1 MEPRTRSSSLRR
13 RALLA
18 LVALAALVVLAAPGC
33 GPGDAGPAVAPARL
47 SETGLYTDASCDTLA
62 PGVRAFSPQYP
73 LWSDGARKRRWVYL
87 PDGTTI
93 DASDPYRWSFPVGTK
108 FWKEFRFARRAE
120 TRYIERVA
128 DGEWLYAT
136 YVWPEDGGEA
146 VLAPEQGVRGA
157 CETELGTRHDI
168 PAVAD
173 CRACHEGTPSRVLG
187 FSALQLASLRD
198 PAAPHAE
205 MPEPHS
211 LGLEELLAS
220 GRLAGSPAAILDAAR
235 PIEARSARERAALGY
250 LHANCGG
257 CHNPAG
263 PLATLGLELEYR
275 HEDVAPALRTALA
288 QASQYQPTGAHDAL
302 RLVPGEPDESVLY
315 RRAASRFGATQMP
328 PLGTHAVDEDAL
340 ALLRDW
346 IRSDLAEPVTVADR
360 LSPDVR
366 SSERLAANGPTNH

>member
-1 MEPRTRSSSLRR
+1 MEPWKRSSSL
-13 RALLA
+13 
-18 LVALAALVVLAAPGC
+18 ALAALVVLGALGC
-33 GPGDAGPAVAPARL
+33 GPRAAGPAVAPARL
-47 SETGLYTDASCDTLA
+47 SETGLYSDASCSTLA

-73 LWSDGARKRRWVYL
+73 LWSDGAKKRRWVYL
-87 PDGTTI
+87 PQGATI

-108 FWKEFRFARRAE
+108 FWKEFRFAHRAE
-120 TRYIERVA
+120 TRYLERGP
-128 DGEWLYAT
+128 DGNWIYAT
-136 YVWPEDGGEA
+136 YLWPADGSAA

-187 FSALQLASLRD
+187 FSALQLASERD

-211 LGLEELLAS
+211 LGLEELVSS
-220 GRLAGSPAAILDAAR
+220 GRLAGSPAAILAAGR

-263 PLATLGLELEYR
+263 PLGTLGLELEYR
-275 HEDVAPALRTALA
+275 HEAVAPALRTALA
-288 QASQYQPTGAHDAL
+288 QASRYQPTGAHDAL
-302 RLVPGEPDESVLY
+302 RLVPGDADASVVV
-315 RRAASRFGATQMP
+315 RRVASRFGALQMP

-346 IRSDLAEPVTVADR
+346 IRTDLAEPPTVADR
-360 LSPDVR
+360 TSPDAR
-366 SSERLAANGPTNH
+366 SHERLAAK